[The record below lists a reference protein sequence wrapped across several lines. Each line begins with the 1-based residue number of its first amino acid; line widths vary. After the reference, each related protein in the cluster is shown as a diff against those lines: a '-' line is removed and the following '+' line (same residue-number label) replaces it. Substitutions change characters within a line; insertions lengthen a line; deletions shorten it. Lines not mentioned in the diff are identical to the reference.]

1 MADTT
6 ANQPALR
13 CIDDDQRHRHSAR
26 TQRPFRHITRAPRR
40 CSGVPRKGQL
50 AFLWSGRSY
59 LLDGD
64 RGALHALPGT
74 AATAPT
80 WSADGRWLA
89 YLASN
94 GGTSGSALWVVR
106 KDGGNAHTIAGLPA
120 AAHSYA
126 WSSRGHT
133 LDVTLDKRTAANLWF
148 ADPTGQA
155 GPHPVASRVG
165 LLSPDGATLA
175 FTAWLS
181 YKDPT
186 QRSEVLYTVPVSG
199 GRPVRRLFA
208 RYSGIILLGWWPDGK
223 GLLYRL
229 DPQFS
234 ASMAADGLP
243 LYTLRLGAAPRA
255 LPVTL
260 GYPEYMAP
268 SPSGRRVL
276 LVAGGDRENW
286 NNKSL
291 RICDIETAA
300 CHALPK
306 PPGTV
311 ALDAD
316 WAPRGD
322 RIVYVQARDRGLNY
336 GFNSQAALL
345 AWVKSRAL
353 WVVNTNGT
361 GARQITAAGTGVY
374 QPRWAGDGRHVL
386 FVRDDALWLIDT
398 RSGLPARVL
407 GPFPGTPDYLG
418 FYGHV
423 SWPVQWAWNRH

>member
-1 MADTT
+1 MRRWRTLLQTSLLCGVLTT
-6 ANQPALR
+6 TSAIGTAHGRSAPSGTSPAPLVGV
-13 CIDDDQRHRHSAR
+13 AA
-26 TQRPFRHITRAPRR
+26 FR
-40 CSGVPRKGQL
+40 GQGQL

-94 GGTSGSALWVVR
+94 GGTTGSALWVVR

-175 FTAWLS
+175 FTALLS

-199 GRPVRRLFA
+199 GRPVRRLTA

-291 RICDIETAA
+291 RICAIETAA

-306 PPGTV
+306 PPVQSRSTPIGRRAATASSTCRPATV
-311 ALDAD
+311 
-316 WAPRGD
+316 G
-322 RIVYVQARDRGLNY
+322 
-336 GFNSQAALL
+336 
-345 AWVKSRAL
+345 
-353 WVVNTNGT
+353 
-361 GARQITAAGTGVY
+361 
-374 QPRWAGDGRHVL
+374 
-386 FVRDDALWLIDT
+386 
-398 RSGLPARVL
+398 
-407 GPFPGTPDYLG
+407 
-418 FYGHV
+418 
-423 SWPVQWAWNRH
+423 